1 MYSFNE
7 TAETIKNKLKKA
19 MQHSY
24 IEKNISKSVIS
35 TEKIALLHSLY
46 VHSDESIHQQEQEM
60 MTILLVQSALDTH
73 ELVPTGNT
81 DQMNRKEIQL
91 SVLAGDYYS
100 GLYYY
105 LLAELENLDLI
116 QILATSIREINE
128 QKMIL
133 FYREAVTFDELFETM
148 KKIEALLF
156 VNTADY
162 LGYDYRITDWVED
175 QLLLFKLEK
184 ERVALEGGLPS
195 YMLQFA
201 KQHNMQEQMKLVLF
215 NKLNDLVNKL
225 KDQRSYLPFSVQMKE
240 YLKKQDNDILS
251 HL

>member
-1 MYSFNE
+1 MCSFSE
-7 TAETIKNKLKKA
+7 TTETIKRKLEKA
-19 MQHSY
+19 MRHSY
-24 IEKNISKSVIS
+24 IENNISKSVIS

-46 VHSDESIHQQEQEM
+46 VHTDILKPREEQEII
-60 MTILLVQSALDTH
+60 TILLVQSALDTH
-73 ELVPTGNT
+73 ELVPTGKTN
-81 DQMNRKEIQL
+81 QMNQKEIQL

-105 LLAELENLDLI
+105 LLADLENLDLI
-116 QILATSIREINE
+116 HILATSIRQINE

-133 FYREAVTFDELFETM
+133 FYREAATFDELFETM

-162 LGYDYRITDWVED
+162 LGFDNKITEWVED
-175 QLLLFKLEK
+175 QLLLYKLEK
-184 ERVALEGGLPS
+184 ERTAIENDLPS

-201 KQHNMQEQMKLVLF
+201 KQHNMQEQMVPVLF
-215 NKLNDLVNKL
+215 DKLNNLVGKL
-225 KDQRSYLPFSVQMKE
+225 KDKRSYLPFSIQMKE
-240 YLKKQDNDILS
+240 YLKKQDNDILN